1 MGKTRGVHMKKLI
14 FLVIPL
20 LLCGCTSDLNRREID
35 ELNIVHVL
43 GVDYADGEYTI
54 TVVYNSGGGGGQEN
68 SGELQTASGSGK
80 TAYQAFED
88 LKNKNR
94 KSISIAHTGFYL
106 IGDEAA
112 RRGIDYCID
121 FISRDET
128 IKLEAMVFVAKD
140 RKASDFIE
148 QGVENKKLLQ
158 EELQA
163 INQKQMESMKRN
175 GNTIVTIL
183 NEMDNHLASLLIPYI
198 IYNEEIFLI
207 DGYAVFDQLRLRDYL
222 DSETSSGVNF
232 VKNIVRR
239 YPIFL
244 EDEGISLV
252 MSNTKTNVETF
263 LEQGNVMASIRVDFE
278 TQINEVYTRE
288 DIFSQTKLSEL
299 TEKQN
304 SYLQGIIKKA
314 VDYAQATHLDI
325 LQLSR
330 MIENQH
336 PRQWKMSLEEDWP
349 ELLGEIEFEYDINS
363 RISKSFIIENER

>member
-1 MGKTRGVHMKKLI
+1 MKKLI